1 MLFGRQAER
10 SVPKRCLLRFRN
22 AFKMLFA
29 NFGNA
34 YKILLYRLIVLA
46 VFVLIGLACLYN
58 NFNSILQESR
68 ALELITSG
76 WDVLKSVFTTL
87 EPEAMAE
94 ARAAFAENIAA
105 TQAYFAQN
113 MSKVY
118 VLLSVTVVLYLAC
131 SFFMGL
137 SNYAVGE
144 LTNDHMSSMSHP
156 SFVVSLFKNLG
167 KACQFS
173 LLDVLFSFLFFLAG
187 FGVSLLIFLF
197 AFEAVP
203 LLAVSLSVLVFIL
216 VLSLKL
222 SFLSGFMPAMIADG
236 LPVGKALKKSFEIPE
251 KQFGRLYSG
260 YLVYCLVVLYLNLS
274 FTIFTFFVGLILTL
288 PLTFFF
294 LVNMQFVNYYTLEKK
309 KYYVTFDEKVIP
321 KELREDESILKD
333 MDL

>member
-1 MLFGRQAER
+1 
-10 SVPKRCLLRFRN
+10 
-22 AFKMLFA
+22 MLFA

-173 LLDVLFSFLFFLAG
+173 LLDVLFSFLFFL
-187 FGVSLLIFLF
+187 
-197 AFEAVP
+197 
-203 LLAVSLSVLVFIL
+203 FIL
-216 VLSLKL
+216 TS
-222 SFLSGFMPAMIADG
+222 
-236 LPVGKALKKSFEIPE
+236 
-251 KQFGRLYSG
+251 
-260 YLVYCLVVLYLNLS
+260 
-274 FTIFTFFVGLILTL
+274 
-288 PLTFFF
+288 
-294 LVNMQFVNYYTLEKK
+294 
-309 KYYVTFDEKVIP
+309 
-321 KELREDESILKD
+321 
-333 MDL
+333 

>member
-1 MLFGRQAER
+1 M
-10 SVPKRCLLRFRN
+10 
-22 AFKMLFA
+22 
-29 NFGNA
+29 
-34 YKILLYRLIVLA
+34 
-46 VFVLIGLACLYN
+46 
-58 NFNSILQESR
+58 
-68 ALELITSG
+68 
-76 WDVLKSVFTTL
+76 
-87 EPEAMAE
+87 
-94 ARAAFAENIAA
+94 
-105 TQAYFAQN
+105 
-113 MSKVY
+113 
-118 VLLSVTVVLYLAC
+118 TVVLYLAC

-197 AFEAVP
+197 AFEDVP